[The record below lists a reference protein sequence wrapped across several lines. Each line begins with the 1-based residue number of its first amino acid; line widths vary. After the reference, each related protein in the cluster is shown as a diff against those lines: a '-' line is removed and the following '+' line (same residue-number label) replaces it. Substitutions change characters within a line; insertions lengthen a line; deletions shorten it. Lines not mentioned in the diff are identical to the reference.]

1 MSPLVEEYVWT
12 CQSISA
18 RIKHLLMVKPLAIKL
33 EDHDPEEGSGGT
45 FVIQTHMLIRE
56 LLGELARPYLVV
68 EPGSVEARVFT
79 VSRYMGRATWAGCL
93 RIPQSPH

>member
-18 RIKHLLMVKPLAIKL
+18 RIKHLLMIKPLGIRL
-33 EDHDPEEGSGGT
+33 EDRGPEKGSDGA
-45 FVIQTHMLIRE
+45 FVIQTHMLIRG

-79 VSRYMGRATWAGCL
+79 VSRYMGRVFEDAAVATL
-93 RIPQSPH
+93 I